1 MMLWGSISI
10 LAQDTQVID
19 TVVVTALRA
28 PLTVA
33 QAGRSISV
41 INARDIA
48 AYNATS
54 IDEILQLTAGVEVQS
69 RGGFGVQSNILLRG
83 STFTQV
89 LILVDGM
96 RINDPLT
103 GHFNG
108 YIPVAQEEIAKIEVL
123 RGAASAVFG
132 PDAVGGVVNIITKV
146 NDASYDQRSI
156 SGNLAYG
163 QFNLRDFNVGL
174 TESTEKIRFSAG
186 VSVKQSDGELVQPVS
201 SDPNTELEAFNT
213 FFDIT
218 TAGVGLSYSINPKW
232 QLSARSSYDFR
243 DFNARYFFTTSTFDK
258 STETVSGVF
267 NHVSLRHLGGQSST
281 QIDVA
286 HKVNTDEFVFSPDF
300 PSTNNH
306 TTHLTN
312 VLVSNFRS
320 LGDNLS
326 LKTGVQ
332 LDRRSISS
340 NDRGDHVDLHGGLYA
355 SLVYNKGNLN
365 VIPNLRFDHD
375 TNYGSELLPSLNIS
389 YNLPQVTFRASAG
402 RSVRAADFTE
412 RFVSN
417 NLVNLT
423 PGRSLGNPD
432 LLTETSWSAEIGV
445 DYNVTSNWTLSSTI
459 YSRWSNDLVD
469 YIFTNEADIGT
480 VSEIGSLVPD
490 ENYFFATNIA
500 DVQIRGV
507 EFESN
512 IKFDLSTKASLNLH
526 NSLSVIGQSSSLE
539 TVSVY
544 LSNTARF
551 FSTNRLSLKTRLFD
565 FNLTGLYKNRN
576 ARIAEAIGA
585 NLSDDYFL
593 VNASAFFKLSD
604 NIKLGAHMINVGDVE
619 YQNIL
624 GAPLPGRWFRGSVNW
639 VF

>member
-1 MMLWGSISI
+1 M
-10 LAQDTQVID
+10 
-19 TVVVTALRA
+19 
-28 PLTVA
+28 
-33 QAGRSISV
+33 
-41 INARDIA
+41 
-48 AYNATS
+48 
-54 IDEILQLTAGVEVQS
+54 
-69 RGGFGVQSNILLRG
+69 
-83 STFTQV
+83 
-89 LILVDGM
+89 
-96 RINDPLT
+96 
-103 GHFNG
+103 
-108 YIPVAQEEIAKIEVL
+108 
-123 RGAASAVFG
+123 
-132 PDAVGGVVNIITKV
+132 
-146 NDASYDQRSI
+146 
-156 SGNLAYG
+156 
-163 QFNLRDFNVGL
+163 
-174 TESTEKIRFSAG
+174 
-186 VSVKQSDGELVQPVS
+186 
-201 SDPNTELEAFNT
+201 
-213 FFDIT
+213 
-218 TAGVGLSYSINPKW
+218 
-232 QLSARSSYDFR
+232 
-243 DFNARYFFTTSTFDK
+243 
-258 STETVSGVF
+258 
-267 NHVSLRHLGGQSST
+267 
-281 QIDVA
+281 
-286 HKVNTDEFVFSPDF
+286 
-300 PSTNNH
+300 
-306 TTHLTN
+306 
-312 VLVSNFRS
+312 
-320 LGDNLS
+320 
-326 LKTGVQ
+326 
-332 LDRRSISS
+332 
-340 NDRGDHVDLHGGLYA
+340 
-355 SLVYNKGNLN
+355 
-365 VIPNLRFDHD
+365 
-375 TNYGSELLPSLNIS
+375 
-389 YNLPQVTFRASAG
+389 
-402 RSVRAADFTE
+402 
-412 RFVSN
+412 SN

>member
-1 MMLWGSISI
+1 MLTLSVSLI
-10 LAQDTQVID
+10 AQKSQVID
-19 TVVVTALRA
+19 TVIVTALRA

-33 QAGRSISV
+33 QTGRSISV
-41 INARDIA
+41 IDAEDIET
-48 AYNATS
+48 YNATS

-89 LILVDGM
+89 LVLVDGM

-132 PDAVGGVVNIITKV
+132 PDAVGGVINVITKV
-146 NDASYDQRSI
+146 SDASYDERSF

-163 QFNLRDFNVGL
+163 QFDLRDFNVGL
-174 TESTEKIRFSAG
+174 TEATDKIRFSAG
-186 VSVKQSDGELVQPVS
+186 VSVRQSDGELVQPVS
-201 SDPNTELEAFNT
+201 NDPNTELEPYNT

-218 TAGVGLSYSINPKW
+218 TAGVGLSYTINPKW
-232 QLSARSSYDFR
+232 QLNARTSYDFR
-243 DFNARYFFTTSTFDK
+243 DFNARFFFTNSTFDQ

-267 NHVSLRHLGGQSST
+267 NHVSLRHLGDQSST

-286 HKVNTDEFVFSPDF
+286 HKVNTDQFVFSPDF

-312 VLVSNFRS
+312 VLVSNYRS
-320 LGDNLS
+320 LGDHTS
-326 LKTGVQ
+326 LKTGIQ
-332 LDRRSISS
+332 LDRRSITS
-340 NDRGDHVDLHGGLYA
+340 NDRGDHDDMHGGVYA

-389 YNLPQVTFRASAG
+389 YNLPQLTLRASAG
-402 RSVRAADFTE
+402 RSVRAADYTE

-423 PGRSLGNPD
+423 PGRNLGNPD
-432 LLTETSWSAEIGV
+432 LLAETSWSAELGV
-445 DYNVTSNWTLSSTI
+445 DFNVARNWTLSSTL

-469 YIFTNEADIGT
+469 YIFTNQADIGF
-480 VSEIGSLVPD
+480 VSEIGSLV
-490 ENYFFATNIA
+490 ENESYFFATNIA

-507 EFESN
+507 EFASN
-512 IKFDLSTKASLNLH
+512 VKFDLGANTSLYLH

-551 FSTNRLSLKTRLFD
+551 FSTNRLSLKTSLID
-565 FNLTGLYKNRN
+565 VNITGLYKDRN
-576 ARIAEAIGA
+576 ARFAEAIGA
-585 NLSDDYFL
+585 NLTENYFL
-593 VNASAFFKLSD
+593 VNASAFLKLSD
-604 NIKLGAHMINVGDVE
+604 NIKLGAHTINVGDVE

-639 VF
+639 EF

>member
-340 NDRGDHVDLHGGLYA
+340 NDRGDHVDFHGGLYA

>member
-365 VIPNLRFDHD
+365 VIPNLRFC
-375 TNYGSELLPSLNIS
+375 LLYTSPS
-389 YNLPQVTFRASAG
+389 PRDQ
-402 RSVRAADFTE
+402 
-412 RFVSN
+412 
-417 NLVNLT
+417 
-423 PGRSLGNPD
+423 
-432 LLTETSWSAEIGV
+432 
-445 DYNVTSNWTLSSTI
+445 
-459 YSRWSNDLVD
+459 
-469 YIFTNEADIGT
+469 
-480 VSEIGSLVPD
+480 
-490 ENYFFATNIA
+490 
-500 DVQIRGV
+500 
-507 EFESN
+507 
-512 IKFDLSTKASLNLH
+512 
-526 NSLSVIGQSSSLE
+526 
-539 TVSVY
+539 
-544 LSNTARF
+544 
-551 FSTNRLSLKTRLFD
+551 
-565 FNLTGLYKNRN
+565 
-576 ARIAEAIGA
+576 
-585 NLSDDYFL
+585 
-593 VNASAFFKLSD
+593 
-604 NIKLGAHMINVGDVE
+604 
-619 YQNIL
+619 
-624 GAPLPGRWFRGSVNW
+624 RGSRMPSSA
-639 VF
+639 

>member
-1 MMLWGSISI
+1 MLTLSVSLI
-10 LAQDTQVID
+10 AQKSQVID
-19 TVVVTALRA
+19 TVIVTALRA

-33 QAGRSISV
+33 QTGRSISV
-41 INARDIA
+41 IDAEGIET
-48 AYNATS
+48 YNATS

-89 LILVDGM
+89 LVLVDGM

-132 PDAVGGVVNIITKV
+132 PDAVGGVINVITKV
-146 NDASYDQRSI
+146 SDASYDERSF

-163 QFNLRDFNVGL
+163 QFDLRDFNVGL
-174 TESTEKIRFSAG
+174 TESTDKIRFSAG
-186 VSVKQSDGELVQPVS
+186 VSVRQSDGEIVQPVS
-201 SDPNTELEAFNT
+201 NDPNTELEPYNT

-218 TAGVGLSYSINPKW
+218 TAGVGLSYTINPKW
-232 QLSARSSYDFR
+232 QLNARTSYDFR
-243 DFNARYFFTTSTFDK
+243 DFNARFFFTNSTFDQ

-267 NHVSLRHLGGQSST
+267 NHVSLRHIGDQSST

-286 HKVNTDEFVFSPDF
+286 HKVNTDQFVFSPDF

-312 VLVSNFRS
+312 VLVSNYRS
-320 LGDNLS
+320 LGDHTS
-326 LKTGVQ
+326 LKTGIQ
-332 LDRRSISS
+332 LDRRSIAS
-340 NDRGDHVDLHGGLYA
+340 NDRGDHDDMHGGVYA

-389 YNLPQVTFRASAG
+389 YNLPQLTLRASAG
-402 RSVRAADFTE
+402 RSVRAADYTE

-423 PGRSLGNPD
+423 PGRNLGNPD
-432 LLTETSWSAEIGV
+432 LLAETSWSAELGV
-445 DYNVTSNWTLSSTI
+445 DFNVARNWTLSSTL

-469 YIFTNEADIGT
+469 YIFTNQADIGF
-480 VSEIGSLVPD
+480 VSEIGSLV
-490 ENYFFATNIA
+490 ENESYFFATNIA

-512 IKFDLSTKASLNLH
+512 VKFDLGANTSLYLH

-551 FSTNRLSLKTRLFD
+551 FSTNRLSLKTSLID
-565 FNLTGLYKNRN
+565 VNITGLYKDRN
-576 ARIAEAIGA
+576 ARFAEAIGA
-585 NLSDDYFL
+585 NLTENYFL
-593 VNASAFFKLSD
+593 VNASAFLKLSD

-639 VF
+639 EF